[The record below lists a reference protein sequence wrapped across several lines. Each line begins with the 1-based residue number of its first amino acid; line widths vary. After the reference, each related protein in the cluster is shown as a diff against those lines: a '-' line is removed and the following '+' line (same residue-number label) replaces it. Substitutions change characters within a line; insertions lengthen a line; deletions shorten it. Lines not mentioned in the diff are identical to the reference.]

1 MTPQE
6 NSVKQ
11 LSELYNV
18 VVGIA
23 LTLSITKIIDLGAP
37 DIPINWSALLTFL
50 SFLVTIIPFHHGTV
64 RHLYATYVE
73 AGGSTRIKRG
83 ALAIDFL
90 LLFFQACLFIALS
103 LLIQKPELFLNVL
116 IGLLV
121 VDCIWG
127 VLAYLAFTGAQ
138 AQLAEKKWALINLA
152 AGVLLFALAKLGPP
166 LLGGWAD
173 TMNQLVFVICLVRTI
188 ADYITS
194 WDFYYPPQSN
204 PDCE

>member
-18 VVGIA
+18 VVGVA
-23 LTLSITKIIDLGAP
+23 LTLWITKVIDPNAP
-37 DIPINWSALLTFL
+37 DIPINWSVLLTFL
-50 SFLVTIIPFHHGTV
+50 SFLVIIIPFHQGAV
-64 RHLYATYVE
+64 RHLYVTYVE

-83 ALAIDFL
+83 ALALDFL
-90 LLFFQACLFIALS
+90 LLFFQACLFVAMGV
-103 LLIQKPELFLNVL
+103 LIQKPALFLNVL
-116 IGLLV
+116 IGLLA

-127 VLAYLAFTGAQ
+127 LLAYLAFTGAQ
-138 AQLAEKKWALINLA
+138 AQLAEKKWALINLV

-166 LLGGWAD
+166 LLGGWGD
-173 TMNQLVFVICLVRTI
+173 VMNQLVFVICLIRTI

-194 WDFYYPPQSN
+194 WDFYYPPKSHSK
-204 PDCE
+204 